1 MDRAPF
7 NDILADSMPEQAATP
22 AASISRGLSRQ
33 ALSRASGFMQQK
45 LGERI
50 TLPEVAAAA
59 CVSRAHFARMFRVS
73 TGVTPMAYLM
83 QLRVAR
89 AKQMIADRRQPICD
103 IAVALGFCDQSHFSR
118 VFRRMTGLPPRSYA
132 RQLERADA
140 HAGARTP
147 GPRCPH

>member
-7 NDILADSMPEQAATP
+7 NDILADSAPEEPAEA
-22 AASISRGLSRQ
+22 AASVSRGLSRQ

-59 CVSRAHFARMFRVS
+59 CVSRAHFARMFRLS

-89 AKQMIADRRQPICD
+89 AKQLIADRRLPICD

-132 RQLERADA
+132 RQLECADA
-140 HAGARTP
+140 HAGARTIE
-147 GPRCPH
+147 PRCPH